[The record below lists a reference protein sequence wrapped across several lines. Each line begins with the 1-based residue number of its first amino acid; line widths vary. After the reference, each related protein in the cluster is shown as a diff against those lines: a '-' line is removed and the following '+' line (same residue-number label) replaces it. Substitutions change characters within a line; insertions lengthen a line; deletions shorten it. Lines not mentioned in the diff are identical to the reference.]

1 VTAAVSAPRREAAF
15 PPGPRWLTP
24 LPLARAMQS
33 DPLASVGRLLADF
46 GDAVG
51 VRAGP
56 VKTVVLARPEYARHV
71 FIRNARN
78 YSKGPMLGKLRRVAG
93 DGLFFVD
100 GDAWRRQ
107 RRMVVPAFQR
117 ARIEALTPQLVAGAD
132 AMLARWQ
139 REHAGGDW
147 FDAMPDTSK
156 AALDIVCRAMFG
168 TDVGAAA
175 DEFHR
180 HATVAA
186 GYAQYLFDHFVPL
199 PLWAPT
205 ARNREMRAAL
215 RWVEGFLNG
224 MIAGHRARDPLPDDL
239 LGLLLGARDE
249 ENGAALSDR
258 EVFDELMTF
267 VNAGHETTAVTLAW
281 ALYAI
286 GRDPALRAGLEA
298 EVDAQ
303 IGAEVPDL
311 AALARLDL
319 LGRTI
324 REVLRLY
331 PPGWAIPRQALGDD
345 EIDGVRIPR
354 GALVMV
360 PVYYLHR
367 HAEFWSEPERFDP
380 ERWLPERGEPRNAFA
395 YLPFGLGGR
404 RCVGEDFALL
414 EIRAVLA
421 RTLQRFR
428 VELEPQHP
436 VVPKPLLTMKPAH
449 GVRIRIAP
457 RRRA

>member
-1 VTAAVSAPRREAAF
+1 
-15 PPGPRWLTP
+15 
-24 LPLARAMQS
+24 
-33 DPLASVGRLLADF
+33 
-46 GDAVG
+46 
-51 VRAGP
+51 
-56 VKTVVLARPEYARHV
+56 
-71 FIRNARN
+71 
-78 YSKGPMLGKLRRVAG
+78 
-93 DGLFFVD
+93 
-100 GDAWRRQ
+100 
-107 RRMVVPAFQR
+107 
-117 ARIEALTPQLVAGAD
+117 
-132 AMLARWQ
+132 
-139 REHAGGDW
+139 
-147 FDAMPDTSK
+147 
-156 AALDIVCRAMFG
+156 
-168 TDVGAAA
+168 
-175 DEFHR
+175 
-180 HATVAA
+180 
-186 GYAQYLFDHFVPL
+186 
-199 PLWAPT
+199 
-205 ARNREMRAAL
+205 
-215 RWVEGFLNG
+215 

-249 ENGAALSDR
+249 ESGAALSDR

-286 GRDPALRAGLEA
+286 GRDPALRARLEA

-303 IGAEVPDL
+303 LGADTPDL

-380 ERWLPERGEPRNAFA
+380 ERWLPERGEPRHAFA

-428 VELEPQHP
+428 VELDPEHP

-449 GVRIRIAP
+449 GVRIRIAA
-457 RRRA
+457 RSRA